1 MSAALKPAQ
10 PSTTEAF
17 ILCPLISI
25 SSVLCKSVR
34 FPKIQISATDRQSNH
49 RVLYSMF
56 VHQAWFSR
64 FSRVPLPAPAL
75 CWAILCISPASPTVI
90 SHLPKNPLLV
100 RHHILLIS
108 LILNNSVK
116 QNYFIKGGGVV
127 NLSQWPGKHH
137 TFPFPQF
144 PLGQGRGKEEL
155 KQENLQVIIKRIV
168 QEVEGPRKQ
177 VMQRQLLTTSHEQT
191 DTQPF
196 PKQKVTNLPKPSWF
210 PVLFHAMW
218 CHAPQYLT
226 D

>member
-1 MSAALKPAQ
+1 MQCYTEMLKLPNLPAKNSTIRCEMSAALKPAQ

-75 CWAILCISPASPTVI
+75 CSAILCISPASPTVI

-155 KQENLQVIIKRIV
+155 KQENLQVIIKKNCSRSGRTKKTSNAKTIAYHL
-168 QEVEGPRKQ
+168 PR
-177 VMQRQLLTTSHEQT
+177 T
-191 DTQPF
+191 DWYPAISQA
-196 PKQKVTNLPKPSWF
+196 KG
-210 PVLFHAMW
+210 
-218 CHAPQYLT
+218 